1 MKILLG
7 IDYGTG
13 GCKVTALGEDGSF
26 AGEASVEYTT
36 YHDHPGWSEQ
46 EPQDWWNA
54 LVKSTHE
61 ALRKSGIAAEE
72 ICGAGISSTVSTL
85 LMLDRDMEVIRPAL
99 MWCDVRATKQA
110 ERISDFMRCLKA

>member
-46 EPQDWWNA
+46 EPQDWWTS
-54 LVKSTHE
+54 L
-61 ALRKSGIAAEE
+61 
-72 ICGAGISSTVSTL
+72 C
-85 LMLDRDMEVIRPAL
+85 
-99 MWCDVRATKQA
+99 
-110 ERISDFMRCLKA
+110 F